1 MTQSVVGSP
10 VMKRVVAFVVAAAGA
25 AVAGRRWQARR
36 AEQALWSQITDPAP
50 PDTDERRTVGVF

>member
-1 MTQSVVGSP
+1 
-10 VMKRVVAFVVAAAGA
+10 MKRVVAFVVAAAGA